1 MIILLGIDSIDN
13 TLIKIIDCLE
23 FLGVKNYIKINQND
37 LFSERVLL
45 KLNNFS
51 VEFDNVTIDLTKKNS
66 IFFWKSEYKSID
78 LSRRGSAVNASSDE
92 YNLTLDNIFDFLS
105 HINTINNYS
114 NSQVSKFN
122 QLIEAKKVGLK
133 IPQTYLLNHKKD
145 LFQIKKENINIIS
158 KGFEAHTIIED
169 DKTFIT
175 YTCEII
181 QKDIEALN
189 DYFFPSIIQNKIIKD
204 AEIRVIYF
212 YGKTY
217 PVAIL
222 SQQNQMTETDYR
234 NYDISNP
241 NIRVKFKLPN
251 YIETKI
257 IHLMKKL
264 NLNFGS
270 LDLIKTLDN
279 EYIFLEVNTMGQF
292 ESIAK
297 IYNIDIHMM
306 IAEKLIELNQ

>member
-145 LFQIKKENINIIS
+145 LFQSIPPLYHMFWFKR
-158 KGFEAHTIIED
+158 
-169 DKTFIT
+169 
-175 YTCEII
+175 
-181 QKDIEALN
+181 QKRI
-189 DYFFPSIIQNKIIKD
+189 
-204 AEIRVIYF
+204 
-212 YGKTY
+212 
-217 PVAIL
+217 
-222 SQQNQMTETDYR
+222 
-234 NYDISNP
+234 
-241 NIRVKFKLPN
+241 
-251 YIETKI
+251 
-257 IHLMKKL
+257 
-264 NLNFGS
+264 
-270 LDLIKTLDN
+270 
-279 EYIFLEVNTMGQF
+279 
-292 ESIAK
+292 
-297 IYNIDIHMM
+297 
-306 IAEKLIELNQ
+306 